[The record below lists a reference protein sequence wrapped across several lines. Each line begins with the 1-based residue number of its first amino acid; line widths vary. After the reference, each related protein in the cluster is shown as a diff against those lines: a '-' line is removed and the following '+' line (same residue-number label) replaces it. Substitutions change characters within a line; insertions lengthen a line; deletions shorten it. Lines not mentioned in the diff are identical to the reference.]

1 MKYIGALLNNK
12 MWDRNEGL
20 DMAKKKLLYSI
31 VYCIFSVFIFS
42 GCTSNPNEWE
52 NLDAEKVI
60 LYNEDQTTVLE
71 NKTEVEEFVDLL
83 QVDSWELLNGS
94 LREEMDQILVAELY
108 KNEEMIGK
116 IEFFNDHIIQFE
128 LGVATFDLEAE
139 NDVVVK
145 VLDTFIAN

>member
-1 MKYIGALLNNK
+1 MNNK

-31 VYCIFSVFIFS
+31 VYCIFSVFVFS
-42 GCTSNPNEWE
+42 GCASDPNEWE
-52 NLDAEKVI
+52 NLDAEKII
-60 LYNEDQTTVLE
+60 LYNEDQMTVLE

-83 QVDSWELLNGS
+83 QVDSWELLNGT
-94 LREEMDQILVAELY
+94 LDEKMDQILVAELY

-116 IEFFNDHIIQFE
+116 IDFFDDDIIQFE
-128 LGVATFDLEAE
+128 IGAATFNLEAE
-139 NDVVVK
+139 NDVVIK

>member
-1 MKYIGALLNNK
+1 

-20 DMAKKKLLYSI
+20 DMAKKKLLYPI
-31 VYCIFSVFIFS
+31 VYCIFSVFVFS
-42 GCTSNPNEWE
+42 GCVSDPNEWE
-52 NLDAEKVI
+52 NFDAEKVI

-71 NKTEVEEFVDLL
+71 NKTEVEEFVNLL

-94 LREEMDQILVAELY
+94 LGEEMDQILVAELY
-108 KNEEMIGK
+108 KSGEMVGK
-116 IEFFNDHIIQFE
+116 IEFFNDDIIQFE
-128 LGVATFDLEAE
+128 IGAATFDLVAE

>member
-94 LREEMDQILVAELY
+94 LGEEMDQILVAELY
-108 KNEEMIGK
+108 KNKEMIGK
-116 IEFFNDHIIQFE
+116 IDFFDDDIIQFKI
-128 LGVATFDLEAE
+128 GVTTFNLEAE